1 MRTTNS
7 SIIPWQKIVMIFI
20 ISAGTFLLKSQSN
33 STPADKVLFD
43 GVSLNNWQVID
54 YEGQGAVSIAD
65 SCIFIGKGEYITGVR
80 WTDDFPKS
88 DYEVTLLA
96 KRVGGNDFFC
106 GMTFPVKE
114 SFVTLVLGGWGG
126 SLCGLSCIDGYDA
139 ANNYTSKIFHFGTGE
154 WWPVRLR
161 VTDEK
166 IEAWVEQD
174 KIIDFTIG
182 NSGLSLRMEVESSV
196 PFGITTYK
204 TTGAIRDIRLRV
216 ISE

>member
-1 MRTTNS
+1 MRTTYS
-7 SIIPWQKIVMIFI
+7 SIILWRKIVMIFI
-20 ISAGTFLLKSQSN
+20 ISASTFLLKSQSN
-33 STPADKVLFD
+33 STPQDRVLFD
-43 GVSLNNWQVID
+43 GVSLDHWQVID
-54 YEGQGAVSIAD
+54 YEGHGAVSIAD
-65 SCIFIGKGEYITGVR
+65 SCIIIGKGEYISGIR

-88 DYEVTLLA
+88 NYEVTLHA
-96 KRVGGNDFFC
+96 KRVEGNDFFC

-139 ANNYTSKIFHFGTGE
+139 ANNYTSKIFYFGTGA

-161 VTDEK
+161 VTDKK

-174 KIIDFTIG
+174 KIVDFTID

-204 TTGAIRDIRLRV
+204 TTGALRDIRLH
-216 ISE
+216 ILSE

>member
-1 MRTTNS
+1 
-7 SIIPWQKIVMIFI
+7 MIFI
-20 ISAGTFLLKSQSN
+20 ISSVTFLLKSQSSSAPN
-33 STPADKVLFD
+33 NKVLFD
-43 GVSLNNWQVID
+43 GVSLDHWQVID
-54 YEGQGAVSIAD
+54 YEGHGTVSIAD
-65 SCIFIGKGEYITGVR
+65 SCIIIGKGEYISGIR

-88 DYEVTLLA
+88 DYEVTLHA
-96 KRVGGNDFFC
+96 KRVEGNDFFC

-139 ANNYTSKIFHFGTGE
+139 ANNYTSKIFHFGTGA
-154 WWPVRLR
+154 WWFVRLK
-161 VTDEK
+161 VTEKK

-174 KIIDFTIG
+174 KIVDFTID

-204 TTGAIRDIRLRV
+204 TTGALRDIRLHM
-216 ISE
+216 ISD